1 MATPTVRQKLHSVEE
16 YLNLET
22 CANERHEYINGAVLP
37 IAGGSQKHNKIK
49 VNLII
54 ALGVALKDTSYQVFD
69 SDQRLWI
76 PENRTFTYPDV
87 VVVREPII
95 TADNDTTAIT
105 NPRLIIEVL
114 SDSTR
119 NYDSPSETLCERSQK
134 FVTYR
139 SLPSFQEYL
148 LIEQDGV
155 QIEQHVKQD
164 DRHWLLTIH
173 DDLNATIPLASIP
186 VEIAIADLY
195 HRVQF

>member
-1 MATPTVRQKLHSVEE
+1 MVAPTVQQQLSSVEE
-16 YLNLET
+16 YLDLET
-22 CANERHEYINGAVLP
+22 RANERHEYINGAVSP
-37 IAGGSQKHNKIK
+37 MAGGSPRHNRIK

-87 VVVREPII
+87 VVVQEPIL
-95 TADNDTTAIT
+95 TAENDTTAIT

-119 NYDSPSETLCERSQK
+119 NYDRSQK

-148 LIEQDGV
+148 LIEQNSV
-155 QIEQHVKQD
+155 HIEQHVKQD
-164 DRHWLLTIH
+164 DRHWLLTIY
-173 DDLNATIPLASIP
+173 DDLNAIIPLASIP

-195 HRVQF
+195 HRV

>member
-1 MATPTVRQKLHSVEE
+1 MSTQTPTKQLYSVEE
-16 YLNLET
+16 YLELET
-22 CANERHEYINGAVLP
+22 RANERHEYINGAIIP
-37 IAGGSQKHNKIK
+37 MAGGSPRHNRIA

-76 PENRTFTYPDV
+76 PETCMFTYPNA

-119 NYDSPSETLCERSQK
+119 NYDRSQK
-134 FVTYR
+134 FITYR

-148 LIEQDGV
+148 LIEQNSV
-155 QIEQHVKQD
+155 QIEQYMKQD
-164 DRHWLLTIH
+164 DHHWLLAIH
-173 DDLNATIPLASIP
+173 DDRHATIPLVSVP

-195 HRVQF
+195 HRV

>member
-1 MATPTVRQKLHSVEE
+1 MSIQVPTKHIYSVEE
-16 YLNLET
+16 YLDLET
-22 CANERHEYINGAVLP
+22 RANERHEYINGAVLP
-37 IAGGSQKHNKIK
+37 MAGGSPRHNRISPRHNRIK

-54 ALGVALKDTSYQVFD
+54 ALGVALKDTPYQVFD

-119 NYDSPSETLCERSQK
+119 NYDRSQK

-139 SLPSFQEYL
+139 SLPSFLEYL

-173 DDLNATIPLASIP
+173 EDLNAKIPLASIP

-195 HRVQF
+195 HRV

>member
-1 MATPTVRQKLHSVEE
+1 MAAQTVQQQLHSVEE
-16 YLNLET
+16 YLELET
-22 CANERHEYINGAVLP
+22 RANERHEYINGAVIP
-37 IAGGSQKHNKIK
+37 MAGGSPRHNKIK

-54 ALGVALKDTSYQVFD
+54 ALGVALKDTPYQVFD

-76 PENRTFTYPDV
+76 LEHRTFTYPDV
-87 VVVREPII
+87 VVVREPIL

-119 NYDSPSETLCERSQK
+119 NTDRSQK

-139 SLPSFQEYL
+139 SLTSFQEYL
-148 LIEQDGV
+148 LIEQDSV

-164 DRHWLLTIH
+164 ERHWLLTIH
-173 DDLNATIPLASIP
+173 DDLNAKIPLASIP
-186 VEIAIADLY
+186 VEISIADLY